1 MAPSS
6 RPVEVRQ
13 FPTSTLL
20 PSFLAPNVSSMLQ
33 QRYASLRPGVTVPEE
48 YWTDVGVLRD
58 AIERIYI
65 SQTHKSQEVPMDR
78 AVLKVHAYMAS
89 YDEGE
94 SLTCALDDEED
105 NTTAASIS
113 YLPSGEI
120 EGLWET

>member
-1 MAPSS
+1 M
-6 RPVEVRQ
+6 RQ
-13 FPTSTLL
+13 SPTSTLL

-33 QRYASLRPGVTVPEE
+33 QHYTSFRPGTLVPDA
-48 YWTDVGVLRD
+48 YWEDVGVLRD

-65 SQTHKSQEVPMDR
+65 SQTHKGQEVSIDR

-89 YDEGE
+89 CEEGE
-94 SLTCALDDEED
+94 SLGCALDDEDD
-105 NTTAASIS
+105 NTTAASIT